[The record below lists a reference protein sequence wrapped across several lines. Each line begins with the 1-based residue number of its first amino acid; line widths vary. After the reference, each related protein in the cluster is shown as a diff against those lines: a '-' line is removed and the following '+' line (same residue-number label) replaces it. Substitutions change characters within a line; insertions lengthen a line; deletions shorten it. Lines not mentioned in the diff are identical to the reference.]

1 MEYPFYSKRNLLF
14 LLNDVHH
21 MEQLLQFPLYQHHDD
36 ETIQLF
42 LDATEDVA
50 KEYLFPIFTEMDRDE
65 PQLVDGRIQ
74 VHPNMRNIMK
84 IMGEG
89 GWISCAAPMEYGGNL
104 LPVTAMYAASFVMG
118 CANYSVTAF
127 PFLSMGAAGL
137 ILSFGSEEQKRKYI
151 PSIFAGMWQGTMAL
165 TEPEAGSSLT
175 DIVSTATPIG
185 DGLYKMKGQKIF
197 ISCGDSDAVD
207 NVVHL
212 MLARVKGAPAGI
224 KGISLFIVPRERLSE
239 YGELESNDVLTSG
252 LYHKMGYK
260 GAPIAHLSFGEN
272 DDCIGELVG
281 EENKGISYM
290 FQMMNEARIS
300 VGLHA
305 TSIATAAYY
314 ASLQYAKER
323 KQGRPVTAKDPS
335 TPQVPI
341 IQHADVR
348 RLLLAQKSFIEG
360 ALSLELQCA
369 MYEDLHRVHEGN
381 SEKQLQ
387 FKLLLDTLTPIAK
400 SYPSETGCLST
411 SWALQCL
418 GGSGF
423 TKDYPLEQYYRE
435 VRIHPIHEGT
445 TAIHG
450 MDLLGRKMMAHNGL
464 AVQYLVQEI
473 LQEIECAKKNDE
485 SKPYAEQLEKTL
497 GIVQSTTMHLFG
509 VAQKEGPK
517 EFLADATLY
526 LEMMGIVAMSW
537 QWLKIVNSVQNL
549 TSRKE
554 NDSFYNAKMTCMK
567 YFFEYELIK
576 VGYLSKRLKSDV
588 RITTQLNEEELD

>member
-1 MEYPFYSKRNLLF
+1 MEYPFYSKKNLKF
-14 LLNDVHH
+14 LLNEVHNIN
-21 MEQLLQFPLYQHHDD
+21 QLTNYPLYEHHDSS
-36 ETIQLF
+36 TFNMF

-65 PQLVDGRIQ
+65 PQLVDGRIR

-104 LPVTAMYAASFVMG
+104 LPVSIMYAASFVMG

-137 ILSFGSEEQKRKYI
+137 IISFGTEEQKRKYTA
-151 PSIFAGMWQGTMAL
+151 PIFEGQWQGTMAL
-165 TEPEAGSSLT
+165 TEPGAGSSLT
-175 DIVSTATPIG
+175 DVVSSAKPLG
-185 DGLYKMKGQKIF
+185 DGKYLMKGQKIF
-197 ISCGDSDAVD
+197 ISCGDHDAVD
-207 NVVHL
+207 NVIHL
-212 MLARVKGAPAGI
+212 MLARIEGAPIGT
-224 KGISLFIVPRERLSE
+224 KGISLFIVPREKVNEDGS
-239 YGELESNDVLTSG
+239 LESNDVLTAG

-272 DDCIGELVG
+272 DNCVGELIG
-281 EENKGISYM
+281 EENKGLNYM

-323 KQGRPVTAKDPS
+323 SQGRPLTGKDPK
-335 TPQVPI
+335 TPQIPI

-360 ALSLELQCA
+360 ALSLELQCSL
-369 MYEDLHRVHEGN
+369 YEDLSRVTEGA
-381 SEKQLQ
+381 EKENYH
-387 FKLLLDTLTPIAK
+387 LLLDTLTPIAK
-400 SYPSETGCLST
+400 SYPSETACLST

-418 GGSGF
+418 GGYGF
-423 TKDYPLEQYYRE
+423 TKDFPLEQYYRE

-450 MDLLGRKMMAHNGL
+450 MDLLGRKIMAKNGQAVMLL
-464 AVQYLVQEI
+464 AQEI
-473 LQEIECAKKNDE
+473 LKEVEIAKKSE
-485 SKPYAEQLEKTL
+485 ETQSFAEQLEKTL
-497 GIVQSTTMHLFG
+497 GIAQKTTMHLMG
-509 VAQKEGPK
+509 VAQKDGPTQ
-517 EFLADATLY
+517 FLSDATLY
-526 LEMMGIVAMSW
+526 LEMMGIIAMSW
-537 QWLKIVNSVQNL
+537 QLLKLANVSTKEITQNGSDDFL
-549 TSRKE
+549 QSKI
-554 NDSFYNAKMTCMK
+554 TCMK
-567 YFFEYELIK
+567 YYFEYELIK
-576 VGYLSKRLKSDV
+576 VSYLSKRLTSDV
-588 RITTQLNEEELD
+588 KITTVLNENELD